1 MKSPRNFKKSPISFL
16 GLILFLFAIG
26 ISTFLSLREF
36 KKQRTK
42 PTEVIIANITSTQGE
57 IYWKTKREEAYTV
70 IYKQNSYDAVET
82 NLDSTLITKD
92 PRTEEYIYSASTTN
106 LNPNSEYLFSI
117 KTEQSSWNQ
126 TYSFKTKDERE
137 SLSLPELLKGD
148 SGPEQLILIKTDT
161 GNYIRNTKEH
171 GTWLIEKPKGNYSIQ
186 TYSTYSLKDNTR
198 TRATSKFSLNPSPA
212 LAQTNEPSID
222 LNNITVLEL
231 ERGTSFI
238 QIPIF
243 SKNQSEQISTARE
256 LIQFSDSNILSIGLF
271 RNDSWEEIV
280 INEDGRIYGEDFDLI
295 PGEVYMFITK
305 GEVELPII
313 KDDYSSQLDIE
324 RLRGWNL
331 IPTSIFNYFPLT
343 SRDILLDEEYR
354 FISQVATWNS
364 GQSSFDYTIEHNPS
378 EIYGETVPLST
389 EQGLFVKIPY

>member
-1 MKSPRNFKKSPISFL
+1 MKPPRNFKKSPVSFL
-16 GLILFLFAIG
+16 GLILFLSAIG
-26 ISTFLSLREF
+26 IGTFLGLREF
-36 KKQRTK
+36 KRKNSK
-42 PTEVIIANITSTQGE
+42 PTEVIIANATSTQGE
-57 IYWKTKREEAYTV
+57 IYWKAKRDEAYTV
-70 IYKQNSYDAVET
+70 IFKQNSNNAIET
-82 NLDSTLITKD
+82 NLIPLLITKD
-92 PRTEEYIYSASTTN
+92 STTAEYIYSANITN
-106 LNPNSEYLFSI
+106 LTPNTEYLLSI

-126 TYSFKTKDERE
+126 TYSFKTKGERE

-148 SGPEQLILIKTDT
+148 SGPEQLVLIKTDT
-161 GNYIRNTKEH
+161 GNYIRNTQEH
-171 GTWLIEKPKGNYSIQ
+171 GTWLIEKPTDDYSLL
-186 TYSTYSLKDNTR
+186 TYAKYSLKDNTGK
-198 TRATSKFSLNPSPA
+198 RATSKFDLNPSPA
-212 LAQTNEPSID
+212 LAQTKVPSID
-222 LNNITVLEL
+222 LNNITLLEL

-243 SKNQSEQISTARE
+243 LNSHSEQISTARE
-256 LIQFSDSNILSIGLF
+256 LIQFSDDNILSIGLF
-271 RNDSWEEIV
+271 RNDTWEEIV
-280 INEDGRIYGEDFDLI
+280 INENGKIYGEDFGLI

-331 IPTSIFNYFPLT
+331 IPASIFNYFPLT

-354 FISQVATWNS
+354 FISQVATWDS

-378 EIYGETVPLST
+378 KIYGETVPLST